1 MNQSQNLKEAA
12 AKGESVK
19 FKNTLQK
26 SRTLKITFTADNDQA
41 TAASSPV
48 YLFAARGRAA
58 DKALLPGVTISG
70 DFTSAAD
77 YYDMIQNTRFGV
89 EEIKLETADTAN
101 YEGTRMIIGVRNLN
115 NRNNQEQ
122 DLLLSDFQQST
133 GNGLKKTAKFDI
145 DALGGG
151 IMVDPLFYGQFVGVK
166 KNTSVTF
173 YIKVSHVEAVGEM
186 DAADF

>member
-1 MNQSQNLKEAA
+1 MNPTNLKEAA
-12 AKGESVK
+12 AQGKSVQ

-26 SRTLKITFTADNDQA
+26 SRTIKIGFVADNDQN
-41 TAASSPV
+41 TAALSNV

-58 DKALLPGVTISG
+58 DKTLPAGVTITG

-77 YYDMIQNTRFGV
+77 FYDMMQNTRFGV

-101 YEGTRMIIGVRNLN
+101 YEGTRLVIGVRNLN

-151 IMVDPLFYGQFVGVK
+151 VMVDSQFYAQFLGVK

-173 YIKVSHVEAVGEM
+173 YIKVSHVEAVG
-186 DAADF
+186 DLDPADF